1 MRNIKN
7 LHGNRK
13 RLFKQLNIKGIA
25 PAAEREDKD
34 MVKTYILEDL
44 DCAHCAGK
52 IEEEVGKLD
61 GVKKST
67 CTLLTQKLVVDV
79 EDNKAAGLTAEVK
92 KIVKKFEP
100 DVEVI
105 EK

>member
-1 MRNIKN
+1 MI
-7 LHGNRK
+7 
-13 RLFKQLNIKGIA
+13 
-25 PAAEREDKD
+25 
-34 MVKTYILEDL
+34 KTYILEDL

-52 IEEEVGKLD
+52 IEEEVGKLN
-61 GVKKST
+61 GVTKST
-67 CTLLTQKLVVDV
+67 CTLLTQKLVVEVD
-79 EDNKAAGLTAEVK
+79 EENAKALTKEVM

>member
-1 MRNIKN
+1 MIK
-7 LHGNRK
+7 
-13 RLFKQLNIKGIA
+13 
-25 PAAEREDKD
+25 PS
-34 MVKTYILEDL
+34 ILEEL
-44 DCAHCAGK
+44 DCAHRAGK
-52 IEEEVGKLD
+52 IEESVAELD

-67 CTLLTQKLVVDV
+67 CTLLTQKLVVDI
-79 EDNKAAGLTAEVK
+79 EDDKAAGLTAEVK